1 MATGRYHQFGV
12 TDPTSNFFKLD
23 YQMLAQ
29 PILKADQE
37 YNQMDR
43 AYHEFNQQL
52 SAKEVL
58 PGDVPALNSRVKTL
72 QDAEKKLRENVS
84 GDILDPRYQEGLRGL
99 IQKESQDNFYRGAS
113 WNLNLYKQNQEDR
126 RRHAEKFGE
135 TPDAWQDPTGTFFNK
150 YEGFDKS
157 GFAASNPID
166 PRYPYHEKAI
176 EFAEPLI
183 KRKIDSGE
191 WKEKTV
197 IDGQGN
203 PTKFLIY
210 ANGASVPKDE
220 IKRVVKLST
229 IGDGSKPWNQ
239 LQTIYENS
247 PDLQQKYPSF
257 EEYYNNGVLE
267 SVASSLSYK
276 WKDESTIR
284 EVNGSYG
291 TGSSSSSKT
300 QALKEKLTSDKIDLK
315 INEGAKDWAPGVSNP
330 LGYPDMK
337 LAMKARNYYQS
348 AASDILNGY
357 YTRDEQGNRIHTG
370 TMEERIYNQL
380 GITKNNDKGITVTV
394 SPRENAD
401 DLGVYINYTSK
412 DGVQR
417 TVDILSGEGLLRK
430 SEMPDEIQEKMTD
443 VMLAASNETARY
455 TALKHQE
462 NEVNRFQERA
472 LTEAFGSKQG
482 EVINKGGFINALNSE
497 QRMKLYS
504 PNKSYQSRGYRITN
518 ELLNLVGKGAGVT
531 SGALYSAIGVNPK
544 EDIFASDYVVRSLK
558 EITDSLGINER
569 DWNPKG
575 TTDVNAVENFV
586 KIFNTERKKGTI
598 SKDDIPQL
606 GRNVTDALSLS
617 ILTADGDKRVKT
629 YQQLWKD
636 QWSKGLNE
644 DMEPLTTEG
653 NASGVKAAPKL
664 IYYYNQTVTTG
675 QASSGLFWKG
685 GKELLAAE
693 MGYSVGADGNQ
704 KASFSNLELFQY
716 NSNQQIKD
724 YSRFADPKNW
734 DLVGIAVDD
743 EGFNIIIKDNNPVK
757 KGQDSWIEIR
767 NREMVIDYM
776 VQAGMGPQ
784 LVFDT
789 TKQMLKGFED
799 NPQSDNNEFSPVQ
812 ADIVQ
817 PSGVGRTRG
826 AAIIGQGIFERPVMK
841 LESMYVDPVTKE
853 RHPPGTFKYYSLAQE
868 KYIYTKDPV
877 EVSKTYLM
885 DRDFVLNGQGVEY
898 QGFSKDTFGG
908 RINIAKNIISSG
920 TNTLSKPMLTILTEA
935 IVNDPL
941 LPGTLT
947 MTSATRNKQHA
958 LSKQNPNS
966 PHIMG
971 NAVDF
976 EVKKGGG
983 IDESVSDYFFQ
994 KYAELKD
1001 VARVTLEFPP
1011 NHPLAKKYA
1020 EKYGDFV
1027 SIEQQATGPHIHI
1040 EYKQQ

>member
-29 PILKADQE
+29 PILKTDQE
-37 YNQMDR
+37 YKQMDD
-43 AYHEFNQQL
+43 AYHQFNQQL

-58 PGDVPALNSRVKTL
+58 PGDVPALNNRVKAL

-84 GDILDPRYQEGLRGL
+84 GDILDPRYQEGLRGM

-135 TPDAWQDPTGTFFNK
+135 IPDAWQDPTGTFFNG
-150 YEGFDKS
+150 YQGFDKS
-157 GFAASNPID
+157 GFAVSNPID
-166 PRYPYHEKAI
+166 PRYPYHEKAV
-176 EFAEPLI
+176 EFAVPMV
-183 KRKIDSGE
+183 KSKIDKGE
-191 WKEKTV
+191 WFEKTV

-203 PTKFLIY
+203 PTKFLVY
-210 ANGASVPKDE
+210 ANQAEVPKSE
-220 IKRVVKLST
+220 IKRVIKLST
-229 IGDGSKPWNQ
+229 IGEGSKPWEQ
-239 LQTIYENS
+239 LKTIYDNS
-247 PDLQQKYPSF
+247 PDLQKQYGSF
-257 EEYYNNGVLE
+257 EEYYDNGVLE
-267 SVASSLSYK
+267 SVSSSLAYK
-276 WKDESTIR
+276 FVDKSTVR

-370 TMEERIYNQL
+370 GLQDRVYQQL
-380 GITKNNDKGITVTV
+380 GITKNNDKGISVIV
-394 SPRENAD
+394 SPHD
-401 DLGVYINYTSK
+401 DGTEAMGVYVSYTSK
-412 DGVQR
+412 DGVYR

-430 SEMPDEIQEKMTD
+430 DEMPDEIQDKMTD
-443 VMLAASNETARY
+443 VMLSASSDAARY
-455 TALKHQE
+455 TAFKHQE

-472 LTEAFGSKQG
+472 LIEAFGRKQG
-482 EVINKGGFINALNSE
+482 ELLAKGEFREVLNRE
-497 QRMKLYS
+497 QRIKLYQS
-504 PNKSYQSRGYRITN
+504 PSYKVGSQ
-518 ELLNLVGKGAGVT
+518 LLGLVQKGAGVSSQAIYAALGT
-531 SGALYSAIGVNPK
+531 SPETS
-544 EDIFASDYVVRSLK
+544 IFADDTAVKALK
-558 EITDSLGINER
+558 EISDGFGINER
-569 DWNPKG
+569 LWNPKG
-575 TTDVNAVENFV
+575 TTDAQAVENFV
-586 KIFNTERKKGTI
+586 KVFTQERRKGAIT
-598 SKDDIPQL
+598 KDDVSDL
-606 GRNVTDALSLS
+606 TTNMTDFLAVDL
-617 ILTADGDKRVKT
+617 LTKDGDKRIKT

-644 DMEPLTTEG
+644 NMEPLTTEA

-664 IYYYNQTVTTG
+664 IYYYNQTNTTEEK
-675 QASSGLFWKG
+675 SSGKYWKG

-799 NPQSDNNEFSPVQ
+799 SPQSDNKEFSPVQ

-841 LESMYVDPVTKE
+841 LESTYIDPVTKE
-853 RHPPGTFKYYSLAQE
+853 KYPPGTFKYYSLAQE

-908 RINIAKNIISSG
+908 RINIANDILSSG
-920 TNTLSKPMLTILTEA
+920 TNTLAKPMLTILTEA

-947 MTSATRNKQHA
+947 MTDATRVKGEA
-958 LSKQNPNS
+958 LAKANPS
-966 PHIMG
+966 SAHLMG

-976 EVKKGGG
+976 AVRKGNG
-983 IDESVSDYFFQ
+983 IDESISDYFFQ

-1027 SIEQQATGPHIHI
+1027 SIEQHATGPHIHI

>member
-37 YNQMDR
+37 YKQMDD
-43 AYHEFNQQL
+43 AYHQFNQQL

-58 PGDVPALNSRVKTL
+58 PGDVPALNNRVKSL
-72 QDAEKKLRENVS
+72 QDAEKKLRDNVS
-84 GDILDPRYQEGLRGL
+84 GDILDPRYQEGLRGM
-99 IQKESQDNFYRGAS
+99 IQKESQDTFYRGAS
-113 WNLNLYKQNQEDR
+113 WNLNVYKQNQEDK
-126 RRHAEKFGE
+126 RRHTEKFGE
-135 TPDAWQDPTGTFFNK
+135 SPDAWQDPTGSFFNG
-150 YEGFDKS
+150 YQGFDKS

-166 PRYPYHEKAI
+166 PRYPYHEKAV
-176 EFAEPLI
+176 EFAEPMI
-183 KRKIDSGE
+183 KKKIDSGE
-191 WKEKTV
+191 WKEKTT

-247 PDLQQKYPSF
+247 PDLQKQYPTF

-276 WKDESTIR
+276 WSDQSTIR

-300 QALKEKLTSDKIDLK
+300 KALKEKLTTDKIDLK

-337 LAMKARNYYQS
+337 LAMKARNYYSS
-348 AASDILNGY
+348 AASDIMNGY

-370 TMEERIYNQL
+370 GLEDRVYQQL
-380 GITKNNDKGITVTV
+380 GIPKNNDKGISVNV
-394 SPRENAD
+394 SPKSDSD
-401 DLGVYINYTSK
+401 DMGVYVSYTSK

-430 SEMPDEIQEKMTD
+430 SEMPDEVQDKMTD
-443 VMLAASNETARY
+443 VMLSASSDAARY

-472 LTEAFGSKQG
+472 LTEAFGVKQG
-482 EVINKGGFINALNSE
+482 DVIKRGGFINALSSD
-497 QRMKLYS
+497 QRTRL
-504 PNKSYQSRGYRITN
+504 YQSPSYKVTN
-518 ELLNLVGKGAGVT
+518 QLLSLVTKGAGLT
-531 SGALYSAIGVNPK
+531 SETIYSALGTSLRDSV
-544 EDIFASDYVVRSLK
+544 FADDTAVKVLK
-558 EITDSLGINER
+558 EISDGFGINEK

-575 TTDVNAVENFV
+575 TTDQAAVENFV
-586 KIFNTERKKGTI
+586 KVFTQERRKGAI
-598 SKDDIPQL
+598 SADETQEL
-606 GRNVTDALSLS
+606 GKNIADYLASD
-617 ILTADGDKRVKT
+617 ILTKDGDKRVKT

-644 DMEPLTTEG
+644 NMEPLTTEA
-653 NASGVKAAPKL
+653 NASGVKSAPKL
-664 IYYYNQTVTTG
+664 IYYYNQTNRTG
-675 QASSGLFWKG
+675 EASSGKFWKG
-685 GKELLAAE
+685 GKDLLAAE

-704 KASFSNLELFQY
+704 KATFSNLELFQY
-716 NSNQQIKD
+716 NSNEQVKD

-799 NPQSDNNEFSPVQ
+799 NPQSDNKEFSPVQ
-812 ADIVQ
+812 GDIVQ

-841 LESMYVDPVTKE
+841 LESTYIDPATKE
-853 RHPPGTFKYYSLAQE
+853 RHPAGTFKYYSLAQE

-885 DRDFVLNGQGVEY
+885 DRDFVLNGQGNEY

-908 RINIAKNIISSG
+908 KINIAKDIISSG
-920 TNTLSKPMLTILTEA
+920 TNTLAKPMMTILTEA
-935 IVNDPL
+935 IINDPL

-947 MTSATRNKQHA
+947 MTDATRIKGEA
-958 LSKQNPNS
+958 LAKANPTS
-966 PHIMG
+966 AHLMG

-976 EVKKGGG
+976 AVKKGNG
-983 IDESVSDYFFQ
+983 IDEAMSDFFFQ

-1027 SIEQQATGPHIHI
+1027 SIEQHATGPHIHI

>member
-37 YNQMDR
+37 YKQMDD
-43 AYHEFNQQL
+43 AYHQFNQQL
-52 SAKEVL
+52 SSKEVL
-58 PGDVPALNSRVKTL
+58 PGDVPALNNRVKAL

-84 GDILDPRYQEGLRGL
+84 GDILDPRYQEGLRGM
-99 IQKESQDNFYRGAS
+99 IQKESQDNFYRGAT

-135 TPDAWQDPTGTFFNK
+135 TPDAWQDPTGTFFNG
-150 YEGFDKS
+150 YQGFDKS

-166 PRYPYHEKAI
+166 PRYPYHEKAV
-176 EFAEPLI
+176 EFAEPMI
-183 KRKIDSGE
+183 KKKIDSGE
-191 WKEKTV
+191 WKEKTT

-247 PDLQQKYPSF
+247 PDLQKQYPTF

-276 WKDESTIR
+276 WSDQSMIK

-291 TGSSSSSKT
+291 TGSSSSTKT
-300 QALKEKLTSDKIDLK
+300 KALKEKLTTDKIDLK

-337 LAMKARNYYQS
+337 LAMKARNYYAS
-348 AASDILNGY
+348 AASDIMNGY

-370 TMEERIYNQL
+370 GLEDRIYNQL
-380 GITKNNDKGITVTV
+380 GITKSNDKGISVNV
-394 SPRENAD
+394 SPKSDTD

-430 SEMPDEIQEKMTD
+430 SEMPDEIQEKMSD
-443 VMLAASNETARY
+443 VMLAASSDAARY

-472 LTEAFGSKQG
+472 LTEAFGAKQG
-482 EVINKGGFINALNSE
+482 ALINKGGFLQALNTE
-497 QRMKLYS
+497 QKVKLSQS
-504 PNKSYQSRGYRITN
+504 PSYKLSNQ
-518 ELLNLVGKGAGVT
+518 LLNLVQKGAGINSQAIYAALGT
-531 SGALYSAIGVNPK
+531 SPEAS
-544 EDIFASDYVVRSLK
+544 IFADDTAVKALKQISDGF
-558 EITDSLGINER
+558 GINENS
-569 DWNPKG
+569 WNPKG
-575 TTDVNAVENFV
+575 TTDSQAVENFV
-586 KIFNTERKKGTI
+586 KVFTQERRKGAI
-598 SKDDIPQL
+598 SADEVPEL
-606 GRNVTDALSLS
+606 NRNISDYLATDLLSKE
-617 ILTADGDKRVKT
+617 GDKRVKT

-644 DMEPLTTEG
+644 NMEPLTTEA
-653 NASGVKAAPKL
+653 NASGVKSAPKL
-664 IYYYNQTVTTG
+664 IYYYNQTNTTG
-675 QASSGLFWKG
+675 EASSGKYWKG
-685 GKELLAAE
+685 GKDLLAAE

-704 KASFSNLELFQY
+704 KATFSNLELFQY
-716 NSNQQIKD
+716 NSNQQVAD

-734 DLVGIAVDD
+734 DLVGISVDD
-743 EGFNIIIKDNNPVK
+743 EGFNIVIKDNNPVK

-767 NREMVIDYM
+767 NRDMVIDYM

-799 NPQSDNNEFSPVQ
+799 DPSSDNKEFSPVQ
-812 ADIVQ
+812 AEVDQMQ
-817 PSGVGRTRG
+817 PYGVGRTRG
-826 AAIIGQGIFERPVMK
+826 ATTIGQGIFERPVMK
-841 LESMYVDPVTKE
+841 LESTYIDPVTKE
-853 RHPPGTFKYYSLAQE
+853 KHAPGTFKYYSLAQE

-885 DRDFVLNGQGVEY
+885 DRDFILNGQGNEY
-898 QGFSKDTFGG
+898 QAFSKDTFGG
-908 RINIAKNIISSG
+908 KINIAKDILTSG
-920 TNTLSKPMLTILTEA
+920 TNTLAKPMLTIINEA

-947 MTSATRNKQHA
+947 MTDATRVKGEA
-958 LSKQNPNS
+958 LAKANPTS
-966 PHIMG
+966 AHLMG

-976 EVKKGGG
+976 AVRKGNG
-983 IDESVSDYFFQ
+983 IDESMSDFFFQ

-1027 SIEQQATGPHIHI
+1027 SIEQHATGPHIHI
-1040 EYKQQ
+1040 EYKPQ

>member
-1 MATGRYHQFGV
+1 
-12 TDPTSNFFKLD
+12 
-23 YQMLAQ
+23 
-29 PILKADQE
+29 
-37 YNQMDR
+37 
-43 AYHEFNQQL
+43 
-52 SAKEVL
+52 
-58 PGDVPALNSRVKTL
+58 
-72 QDAEKKLRENVS
+72 
-84 GDILDPRYQEGLRGL
+84 
-99 IQKESQDNFYRGAS
+99 
-113 WNLNLYKQNQEDR
+113 
-126 RRHAEKFGE
+126 
-135 TPDAWQDPTGTFFNK
+135 
-150 YEGFDKS
+150 
-157 GFAASNPID
+157 
-166 PRYPYHEKAI
+166 
-176 EFAEPLI
+176 
-183 KRKIDSGE
+183 
-191 WKEKTV
+191 
-197 IDGQGN
+197 
-203 PTKFLIY
+203 
-210 ANGASVPKDE
+210 
-220 IKRVVKLST
+220 
-229 IGDGSKPWNQ
+229 
-239 LQTIYENS
+239 
-247 PDLQQKYPSF
+247 
-257 EEYYNNGVLE
+257 
-267 SVASSLSYK
+267 VASSLSYK
-276 WKDESTIR
+276 WKDESNIR
-284 EVNGSYG
+284 EVDGSYG
-291 TGSSSSSKT
+291 TEGSSSSKT
-300 QALKEKLTSDKIDLK
+300 QALKEKVTADKIDLK

-348 AASDILNGY
+348 AANDILNGY

-380 GITKNNDKGITVTV
+380 GITKNNDKGIAVTV

-430 SEMPDEIQEKMTD
+430 GEMPDEIQEKMTD

-462 NEVNRFQERA
+462 NEVNRFQEKA
-472 LTEAFGSKQG
+472 LTEAFGAKQG
-482 EVINKGGFINALNSE
+482 DVINRGGFLNALNSE
-497 QRMKLYS
+497 QRSKLY
-504 PNKSYQSRGYRITN
+504 QSQPYKVAN
-518 ELLNLVGKGAGVT
+518 QLLSLVQKGAGLT
-531 SGALYSAIGVNPK
+531 SNAIYAALGTSPN
-544 EDIFASDYVVRSLK
+544 DSIFADDTAVKVLRQMS
-558 EITDSLGINER
+558 EGLGINRR
-569 DWNPKG
+569 DWDMKG
-575 TTDVNAVENFV
+575 ATDQEAIENFV
-586 KIFNTERKKGTI
+586 KVFTLERRKGAITP
-598 SKDDIPQL
+598 DDTQQL
-606 GRNVTDALSLS
+606 GKNLADYLATD
-617 ILTADGDKRVKT
+617 ILTQEGDKRIKT

-644 DMEPLTTEG
+644 NMEPLTTEA

-664 IYYYNQTVTTG
+664 IYYYNQTNRTG
-675 QASSGLFWKG
+675 EASSGKFWKG

-799 NPQSDNNEFSPVQ
+799 SPQSDNREFSPVQ
-812 ADIVQ
+812 GDIVQ

-841 LESMYVDPVTKE
+841 LESTYIDPVTKE
-853 RHPPGTFKYYSLAQE
+853 KHPPGTFKYYSLAQE

-908 RINIAKNIISSG
+908 KINIAKDILTSG
-920 TNTLSKPMLTILTEA
+920 TNTLAKPMMTILTEA

-947 MTSATRNKQHA
+947 MTDATRVKGEA
-958 LSKQNPNS
+958 LAKANPAS
-966 PHIMG
+966 AHLMG

-976 EVKKGGG
+976 AVRKGNG
-983 IDESVSDYFFQ
+983 IDESISDYFFQ

-1027 SIEQQATGPHIHI
+1027 SIEQHATGPHIHI

>member
-37 YNQMDR
+37 YKQMDD
-43 AYHEFNQQL
+43 AYHQFNQQL

-58 PGDVPALNSRVKTL
+58 PGDVPALNNRVKSL
-72 QDAEKKLRENVS
+72 QDAEKKLRDNVS
-84 GDILDPRYQEGLRGL
+84 GDILDPRYQEGLRGM

-126 RRHAEKFGE
+126 RRHTEKFGE
-135 TPDAWQDPTGTFFNK
+135 SPDAWQDPTGTFFNN
-150 YEGFDKS
+150 YQGFDKS

-166 PRYPYHEKAI
+166 PRYPYHEKAV
-176 EFAEPLI
+176 EFAEPMI
-183 KRKIDSGE
+183 KKKIDTGE

-203 PTKFLIY
+203 STKFLVY
-210 ANGASVPKDE
+210 ANQAAVPKSE
-220 IKRVVKLST
+220 IKKVIKLST

-247 PDLQQKYPSF
+247 PDLQKQYPTF
-257 EEYYNNGVLE
+257 EEYYNDGVLE

-276 WKDESTIR
+276 WADQSTIR

-291 TGSSSSSKT
+291 TDSSSSTKT
-300 QALKEKLTSDKIDLK
+300 KALKEKLTSDKIDLK
-315 INEGAKDWAPGVSNP
+315 INEGAKDWAPGASNP

-337 LAMKARNYYQS
+337 LAMKARNYYSS
-348 AASDILNGY
+348 AASDIINGY
-357 YTRDEQGNRIHTG
+357 YIRDEQGNRIHTG
-370 TMEERIYNQL
+370 GLEDRVYQQL
-380 GITKNNDKGITVTV
+380 GIPKNNDKGISVNV
-394 SPRENAD
+394 SPKSDSD
-401 DLGVYINYTSK
+401 DMGVYVSYTSK

-430 SEMPDEIQEKMTD
+430 NEMPDEIQEKMTD
-443 VMLAASNETARY
+443 VMLSASSDAARY

-462 NEVNRFQERA
+462 NEINRFQEKA
-472 LTEAFGSKQG
+472 LIEAFGAKQG
-482 EVINKGGFINALNSE
+482 AVIKGGGFIYALSSD
-497 QRMKLYS
+497 QRIKLYQS
-504 PNKSYQSRGYRITN
+504 PSYKVSNQ
-518 ELLNLVGKGAGVT
+518 LLSLVTKGAGVN
-531 SGALYSAIGVNPK
+531 SQAIYSALGTSPEMN
-544 EDIFASDYVVRSLK
+544 IFADDIAVKVLKQISDGF
-558 EITDSLGINER
+558 GINEK

-575 TTDVNAVENFV
+575 TTDQAAVENFV
-586 KIFNTERKKGTI
+586 KVFTQERRKGAI
-598 SKDDIPQL
+598 SANETQEFGKNIADYLASD
-606 GRNVTDALSLS
+606 
-617 ILTADGDKRVKT
+617 ILTKDGDKRIKT

-644 DMEPLTTEG
+644 NMEPLTTEA
-653 NASGVKAAPKL
+653 NASGVKSAPKL
-664 IYYYNQTVTTG
+664 IYYYNQTGTTEE
-675 QASSGLFWKG
+675 ASSGKFWKG
-685 GKELLAAE
+685 GKDLLAAE

-704 KASFSNLELFQY
+704 KATFSNLELFQY
-716 NSNQQIKD
+716 NSNEQVKD

-767 NREMVIDYM
+767 NRDMVIDYM

-799 NPQSDNNEFSPVQ
+799 DSNSDNKEFSPVQ
-812 ADIVQ
+812 ADVEAMQ
-817 PSGVGRTRG
+817 PYGVGRTRG

-841 LESMYVDPVTKE
+841 LESTYIDPVTKE
-853 RHPPGTFKYYSLAQE
+853 KHPPGTFKYYSLAQE

-885 DRDFVLNGQGVEY
+885 DRDFVLNGQGNEY

-908 RINIAKNIISSG
+908 KINISKDILTSG
-920 TNTLSKPMLTILTEA
+920 TNTLAKPMMTILTEA

-947 MTSATRNKQHA
+947 MTDATRVKGEA
-958 LSKQNPNS
+958 LAKANPTS
-966 PHIMG
+966 AHLMG

-976 EVKKGGG
+976 AVRKANG
-983 IDESVSDYFFQ
+983 IDESISDFFFQ

-1001 VARVTLEFPP
+1001 VARVTLEFPT

-1027 SIEQQATGPHIHI
+1027 SIEQHATGPHIHI